1 MKKHQSEYLKQQRCG
16 RKEIGQSICAIIEQD
31 NHRHPAVVPR
41 QVKPTRWRA
50 GICKIC
56 GQWSTFVSNDHAQ
69 SHGFKDANE
78 MVKAGVM
85 KWTE

>member
-16 RKEIGQSICAIIEQD
+16 RKEISQSICAIIEQD

-50 GICKIC
+50 FVKYAGN
-56 GQWSTFVSNDHAQ
+56 GQLLSAMTMHKGMDSKTPMRW
-69 SHGFKDANE
+69 
-78 MVKAGVM
+78 
-85 KWTE
+85 